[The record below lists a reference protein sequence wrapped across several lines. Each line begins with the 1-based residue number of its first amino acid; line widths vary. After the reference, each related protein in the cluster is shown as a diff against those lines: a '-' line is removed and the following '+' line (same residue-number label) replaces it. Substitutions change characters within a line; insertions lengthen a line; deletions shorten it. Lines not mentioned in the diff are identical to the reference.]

1 MVNTVKQLNVGWPQ
15 RFTVFVWLHVI
26 NNFWLMPGQRSGS
39 GREHVLHSVTG
50 WSLTPPFEGPSP
62 CPVIT
67 THTNTLAARPF
78 TATNKWLTPS
88 SRTLQW
94 QHLCLQFRYTVAL
107 AGRTLQMTRSVCVH
121 AHLLSVWRRSHCLH
135 HLCQPKHL
143 HSCWFKLRPLVFF
156 FSTQSR
162 VCLHAISI

>member
-1 MVNTVKQLNVGWPQ
+1 MVNMVKQLNVGWPQ

-26 NNFWLMPGQRSGS
+26 NHFWLMPGQMSGS

-50 WSLTPPFEGPSP
+50 WSLTPPLEGPSP